1 MLTLE
6 LLQRSLGGKISNGQL
21 RCRGPG
27 HSAADESLSIK
38 LDPNAPDGFVAHSFS
53 DDDPILCRDYI
64 REKCGQAPWKSNG
77 NGRARRSEDEVE
89 AALATAIKR
98 QLADS
103 KSRVVCTYPYN
114 DEGGTLLY
122 EVVRLEPKSFR
133 QRRPDGNGGWFWKL
147 EGVRRVI
154 YRWPEILRY
163 ADATIFVCEGE
174 KDADRVASLGH
185 CATTVAG
192 GKWTEDCVKALA
204 NRDVMILED
213 ADEAGRKKALVAA
226 TALHGMA
233 ATIRIVRLPDL
244 TGHPNNKDVSDW
256 LDADPRRA
264 EKLIDICFSVPLWT
278 PDNSEPNAGPETKND
293 DSAIDAA
300 ASKAPALPFINI
312 VAWHEGEV
320 PKREWTVENRIP
332 AHTVTL
338 LSGDGGVGKTIL
350 ALHLSVAIVL
360 GRDWIGTLPEPGPV
374 LAICCEDEESE
385 LHRRLA
391 RVVQHCGGS
400 FADLA
405 GLHLISL
412 AGESALL
419 ATPAHN
425 GLIAP
430 TKLLQR
436 VSEAACDLKPKLLLL
451 DNSADVYGGN
461 ENDRAQVRQFI
472 GLLRSIAMA
481 SGAGVLLTS
490 HPSLTG
496 LSSGS
501 GLSGSTAWNASVRS
515 RLYFKRA
522 IIGKDEEPDPDLR
535 VLEVVKAN
543 YGPVGETIM
552 LRWDNGL
559 FLPVA
564 GQSTLEKLAREQKVD
579 NLFLMLLNRWTK
591 QGRAVSD
598 KAKANANAYAPG
610 TFASEPEAKADN
622 VTKQEL
628 AAAMGRLF
636 RAGRI
641 HSTAYGP
648 PSRGWTK
655 LEQK

>member
-1 MLTLE
+1 MAAYHDPAQLAKA
-6 LLQRSLGGKISNGQL
+6 LGGESRNGQIL
-21 RCRGPG
+21 APGPG
-27 HSAADESLSIK
+27 HSATDRSLSIRI
-38 LDPNAPDGFVAHSFS
+38 DANAPHGFVVHSFAG
-53 DDDPILCRDYI
+53 DDPIKCRDYI
-64 REKCGQAPWKSNG
+64 YERAGLSAWKPNG
-77 NGRARRSEDEVE
+77 GKRKRASSDAID
-89 AALATAIKR
+89 AAIMAATAAVG
-98 QLADS
+98 QQS
-103 KSRVVCTYPYN
+103 KSPRGQIVATYDYV
-114 DEGGTLLY
+114 DAGGTLLY
-122 EVVRLEPKSFR
+122 QVLRYEPKDFR
-133 QRRPDGNGGWFWKL
+133 QRQPDGKGGWIWSAG
-147 EGVRRVI
+147 ERRRVL
-154 YRWPEILRY
+154 YRWPEVQKFP
-163 ADATIFVCEGE
+163 DATVFITEGE
-174 KDADRVASLGH
+174 KDADRIASLGH
-185 CATTVAG
+185 CATTVAS
-192 GKWTEDCVKALA
+192 GKWTDECVKALA
-204 NRDVMILED
+204 GRDVLILED
-213 ADEAGRKKALVAA
+213 ADEAGRKKAHVAA
-226 TALHGMA
+226 TALHGTA

-256 LDADPRRA
+256 LDADPRRV
-264 EKLIDICFSVPLWT
+264 EKLNDICFSVPLWT
-278 PDNSEPNAGPETKND
+278 PDNSEPNAGTETKN
-293 DSAIDAA
+293 IDAA
-300 ASKAPALPFINI
+300 TSEAPALPFINI

-332 AHTVTL
+332 ARTVTL

-360 GRDWIGTLPEPGPV
+360 GREWIGTLPEPGPV
-374 LAICCEDEESE
+374 LAICCEDEEPE

-391 RVVQHCGGS
+391 SIVQHCGGS
-400 FADLA
+400 FADLVA
-405 GLHLISL
+405 LHLISL

-522 IIGKDEEPDPDLR
+522 IFDKDEEPDPDLR

-579 NLFLMLLNRWTK
+579 NLFLMLLDRLTK
-591 QGRAVSD
+591 QGRPVSD
-598 KAKANANAYAPG
+598 KAKANAYAPG
-610 TFASEPEAKADN
+610 AFAREPEAKADN

-628 AAAMGRLF
+628 AAAMDRLF
-636 RAGRI
+636 RADRI